1 MIINHGKVSLFL
13 KKRRN
18 NSIIHKLVRTIEPIE
33 GKPTLNVIGYSN
45 LILNQNIDICSVAN
59 EMTSGYVL
67 RRSDVLECI
76 DKSLI
81 DY

>member
-1 MIINHGKVSLFL
+1 VSLFL
-13 KKRRN
+13 KKRQN
-18 NSIIHKLVRTIEPIE
+18 NSVIQKLVRTIEPIE

-45 LILNQNIDICSVAN
+45 LILNQNIDICAVAN